1 MIQLLLNNI
10 YEFLKK
16 PLTLLGIIYYPLQL
30 YNSIAVNPTKY
41 ISPQFD
47 NILNTNFDPIGVSGI
62 VILLVLP
69 VPKPAAICATPLL
82 IFIIGDEVTQS
93 SSVCYF

>member
-1 MIQLLLNNI
+1 VIQLLLNKI
-10 YEFLKK
+10 YEFLKN
-16 PLTLLGIIYYPLQL
+16 PIILIGIIYYPLQL
-30 YNSIAVNPTKY
+30 YNSIAVNPTKC
-41 ISPQFD
+41 ISPQLD
-47 NILNTNFDPIGVSGI
+47 NILNTNLDPIGVSGI

-82 IFIIGDEVTQS
+82 IFIIGDEVQS